1 MALSQD
7 RITILHTAL
16 YGFNHTLT
24 DRWKIESTSRINIYS
39 KSIKYYT
46 KGQNLLSG
54 GNLLVH
60 SITGTITAIDQE
72 IFEQII

>member
-1 MALSQD
+1 MKAPREL
-7 RITILHTAL
+7 IFTV
-16 YGFNHTLT
+16 
-24 DRWKIESTSRINIYS
+24 